1 MGCVDPRVGLGWVE
15 IFQFLVGCV
24 GSTTAKILKIW
35 KDYINAFSAR
45 LDKIWLY
52 QAVKFDFIADLT
64 GTKTD
69 QKE

>member
-24 GSTTAKILKIW
+24 VLKIW

-45 LDKIWLY
+45 LDKIWLH